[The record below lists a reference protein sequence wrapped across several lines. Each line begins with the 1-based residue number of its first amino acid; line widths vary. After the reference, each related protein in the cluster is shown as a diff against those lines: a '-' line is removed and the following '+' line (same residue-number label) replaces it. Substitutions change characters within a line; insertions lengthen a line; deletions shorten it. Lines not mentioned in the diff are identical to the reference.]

1 MQLFCSWV
9 EFFVADVNFAL
20 CLFVFVVVICN
31 SAEMNAPLLN
41 SNKKKECKKE

>member
-20 CLFVFVVVICN
+20 CLFVFVVVISFLWCYRV
-31 SAEMNAPLLN
+31 
-41 SNKKKECKKE
+41 